1 MDSTTVELADGPNGA
16 NGGMCFAA
24 NLVIIPVML
33 TSVQPTQI
41 ENKLD
46 RILLKVQKPGRYV
59 GGELNS
65 IVKDWDAVQ
74 TKVAF
79 VFPDIY
85 DIGVSNVGLKILYDQ
100 VNQRGDALAERAY
113 APWFDMEALMRQ
125 HGIPLYALESKR
137 PLACFDLIGFT
148 LPYETLYTNTLNV
161 LDLSGIPLRSADRDE
176 THPIVIAGGHA
187 TMNPEP
193 MHAFIDAFVIGEGE
207 EVIHDIINVIQAVK
221 GKRKEERDDLFL
233 LSSFDARQQLL
244 HALAKIQGVYVPSLY
259 EAYYLEDDTVS
270 HIEPIVADIPKIITK
285 RLVAKLPPP
294 PTRFIVPN
302 VDIVHNRISVEIMRG
317 CTRGCRFCHAG
328 MITRPVRERS
338 VDEVMQALEESIKH
352 SGFEEIALLSLSS
365 SDYSHVLELVTRV
378 GERFGDTHLKVSL
391 PSLRIESVSIDLME
405 KLKDKR
411 SGGFTLAPEAATERM
426 RRIINKFVPDEE
438 VINTTREIYARG
450 WTTIKLYFMIGHP
463 SETLEDVQ
471 AIADLCKRVI
481 AEGRKVAGMRVKLNA
496 GVSTFVPKSQ
506 TPFQWVSCDTPE
518 QIKAK
523 QALLRRELGRDRN
536 IKLSLTDAED
546 SFLEA
551 WLSRGDRRMAEV
563 VYTAW
568 KNGAKFDAWFE
579 GRKYQTWINAFAERG
594 LDPLFYTHRQRRT
607 DEVFPWEH
615 ITAAVRKNFLFQ
627 DFRQSLEGQIRVDCR
642 LNCFACG
649 ILPTFAQMRRENPG
663 EGWKCPDVKSPARAV
678 SSESV
683 IGHQPALSGVE
694 GLSLNSLPMV
704 GD

>member
-1 MDSTTVELADGPNGA
+1 
-16 NGGMCFAA
+16 
-24 NLVIIPVML
+24 ML
-33 TSVQPTQI
+33 TPEQI

-65 IVKDWDAVQ
+65 VVKDWDSIA

-100 VNQRGDALAERAY
+100 VNQREDALAERAY
-113 APWFDMEALMRQ
+113 APWLDMEALMREQ
-125 HGIPLYALESKR
+125 GIPLYTLESKR

-161 LDLSGIPLRSADRDE
+161 LDLAGIPVRSVDRDE
-176 THPIVIAGGHA
+176 THPIIIAGGHS

-207 EVIHDIINVIQAVK
+207 EVIHDIIDTIQRCERSNVETF
-221 GKRKEERDDLFL
+221 KRENVLRE
-233 LSSFDARQQLL
+233 
-244 HALAKIQGVYVPSLY
+244 LAKIHGVYVPRFY
-259 EAYYLEDDTVS
+259 ETAYMDDGTVAA
-270 HIEPIVADIPKIITK
+270 IEPVVPDVPRIITK
-285 RLVAKLPPP
+285 RIVPVLPPP
-294 PTRFIVPN
+294 PTHFIVPN
-302 VDIVHNRISVEIMRG
+302 IEVVHNRVSVEIMRG

-328 MITRPVRERS
+328 MITRPVRERT
-338 VDEVMQALEESIKH
+338 VDEVLQAAEDAIKH
-352 SGFEEIALLSLSS
+352 SGFEDLALLSLSS
-365 SDYSHVLELVTRV
+365 SDYTNILELVTKV
-378 GERFGDTHLKVSL
+378 AEKFAGKHLNIGL

-405 KLKDKR
+405 ILR
-411 SGGFTLAPEAATERM
+411 ENGRASGFTLAPEAATERM
-426 RRIINKFVPDEE
+426 RRIINKFIPDEE
-438 VINTTREIYARG
+438 IINTTREIYRRG
-450 WTTIKLYFMIGHP
+450 WTTVKLYFMIGHP

-481 AEGRKVAGMRVKLNA
+481 AEGRKVIGMKAKLNA

-518 QIKAK
+518 QIRAK
-523 QALLRRELGRDRN
+523 QNLLRDELKRDRN
-536 IKLSLTDAED
+536 IKLSLTKAED

-563 VYTAW
+563 VYSAW
-568 KNGAKFDAWFE
+568 KGGSKFDAWEE
-579 GRKYQTWINAFAERG
+579 GKKYAAWMQAFAEHG

-649 ILPTFAQMRRENPG
+649 ILPTFANVRRENPG
-663 EGWKCPDVKSPARAV
+663 DVWKCPDVKSPV
-678 SSESV
+678 STNQAAQS
-683 IGHQPALSGVE
+683 
-694 GLSLNSLPMV
+694 SLKLPIV

>member
-1 MDSTTVELADGPNGA
+1 MRTPLS
-16 NGGMCFAA
+16 
-24 NLVIIPVML
+24 L
-33 TSVQPTQI
+33 THQQI
-41 ENKLD
+41 ESTLD

-65 IVKDWDAVQ
+65 VQKDWESVQ

-100 VNQRGDALAERAY
+100 VNQRDDALAERAY
-113 APWFDMEALMRQ
+113 APWTDMEALMRE
-125 HGIPLYALESKR
+125 HGIPLYTLESKR
-137 PLACFDLIGFT
+137 PLACFDLIGFS

-161 LDLSGIPLRSADRDE
+161 LDLAGIPIRSIERDE
-176 THPIVIAGGHA
+176 THPIIIAGGHS

-193 MHAFIDAFVIGEGE
+193 MHAFIDAFVVGEGE
-207 EVIHDIINVIQAVK
+207 EVIHEIIITVQDF
-221 GKRKEERDDLFL
+221 KRKRQDERSDVFL
-233 LSSFDARQQLL
+233 LSSFDARAELL
-244 HALAKIQGVYVPSLY
+244 SSLARIHGVYVPRFY
-259 EAYYLEDDTVS
+259 EANYLEDGTVS
-270 HIEPIVADIPKIITK
+270 HIEPTIPDIPKIITK
-285 RLVAKLPPP
+285 RIVANLPPS
-294 PTRFIVPN
+294 PTKFIVPN
-302 VDIVHNRISVEIMRG
+302 IDIVHNRVSVEIMRG

-338 VDEVMQALEESIKH
+338 VDEILEAAEEALKNT
-352 SGFEEIALLSLSS
+352 GFEELALLSLSS
-365 SDYSHVLELVTRV
+365 SDYTDVLELVTRV
-378 GERFGDTHLKVSL
+378 GEKFGGTHLKVSL

-405 KLKDKR
+405 KLR
-411 SGGFTLAPEAATERM
+411 SNRAGGFTLAPEAATERM
-426 RRIINKFVPDEE
+426 RRIINKYISDEDI
-438 VINTTREIYARG
+438 INTTREIYARG

-481 AEGRKVAGMRVKLNA
+481 TEGRKVAGMRVKLNA

-518 QIKAK
+518 QIRAK
-523 QALLRRELGRDRN
+523 QALLRRELRDKN
-536 IKLSLTDAED
+536 IKVSWTDAED

-551 WLSRGDRRMAEV
+551 WLSRGDRKMAEV
-563 VYTAW
+563 VYSAW
-568 KNGAKFDAWFE
+568 KNGARFDAWHEAGSYNKWIAAFE
-579 GRKYQTWINAFAERG
+579 EHG

-649 ILPTFAQMRRENPG
+649 ILPTFADMRRENPG
-663 EGWKCPDVKSPARAV
+663 EVWKCPDVKSPV
-678 SSESV
+678 SSNRYAMS
-683 IGHQPALSGVE
+683 
-694 GLSLNSLPMV
+694 SLKLPIV

>member
-1 MDSTTVELADGPNGA
+1 
-16 NGGMCFAA
+16 
-24 NLVIIPVML
+24 ML
-33 TSVQPTQI
+33 TPEQI

-65 IVKDWDAVQ
+65 IAKDWDSVK

-100 VNQRGDALAERAY
+100 VNQRPDALAERAY
-113 APWFDMEALMRQ
+113 APWFDMEALMRE
-125 HGIPLYALESKR
+125 HGIPLYALESKQ
-137 PLACFDLIGFT
+137 PLACFDLIGLT
-148 LPYETLYTNTLNV
+148 LPYETLYTNALNV
-161 LDLSGIPLRSADRDE
+161 LDLSGIPIRSADRDE
-176 THPIVIAGGHA
+176 THPIIIAGGHS

-207 EVIHDIINVIQAVK
+207 EVIHDIINTIQKHKLSLRASESE
-221 GKRKEERDDLFL
+221 RSNLQHREEIASTPSAFRNDIL
-233 LSSFDARQQLL
+233 RE
-244 HALAKIQGVYVPSLY
+244 LAKIQGVYVPSLY
-259 EAYYLEDDTVS
+259 EASYLEDGTVS
-270 HIEPIVADIPKIITK
+270 HIEPIVADIPKIVTK
-285 RLVAKLPPP
+285 RLVAILPPP
-294 PTRFIVPN
+294 PTKFIVPN
-302 VDIVHNRISVEIMRG
+302 VDIVHNRVSVEIMRG

-391 PSLRIESVSIDLME
+391 PSLRIESVSVDLME

-438 VINTTREIYARG
+438 VINTTREVYRRG

-551 WLSRGDRRMAEV
+551 WLSRGDRRMAEI
-563 VYTAW
+563 VYSAW
-568 KNGAKFDAWFE
+568 KNGAKFDAWYE
-579 GRKYQTWINAFAERG
+579 GRKYQTWINAFAEHG

-642 LNCFACG
+642 LDCFACG
-649 ILPTFAQMRRENPG
+649 ILPTFAQIRRENPG
-663 EGWKCPDVKSPARAV
+663 DVWKCPDVKSPANKQNV
-678 SSESV
+678 V
-683 IGHQPALSGVE
+683 IGNQ
-694 GLSLNSLPMV
+694 LPVV